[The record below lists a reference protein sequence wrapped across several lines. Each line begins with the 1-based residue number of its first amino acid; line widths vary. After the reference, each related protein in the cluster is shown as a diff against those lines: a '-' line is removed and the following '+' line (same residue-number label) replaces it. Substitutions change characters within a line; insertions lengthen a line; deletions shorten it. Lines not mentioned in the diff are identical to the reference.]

1 MSAVDALLSRLDRVR
16 QTGPG
21 RWVASAPT
29 REDKH
34 PSLTIR
40 ELDDG
45 RILLHDFGGDSVEDI
60 LGAVGLT
67 FSDLYPDKPG
77 DSKRERRPFPAADI
91 IRAAAFEALVV
102 ATAGAALLEQRPF
115 SEADRERLMTAVGR
129 LQSAVTAGG
138 LHHG

>member
-1 MSAVDALLSRLDRVR
+1 MSAVDALLSRLERVR

-21 RWVASAPT
+21 RWIASAPT

-34 PSLTIR
+34 PSLAIR

-45 RILLHDFGGDSVEDI
+45 RILLHDFGGDSVGEI
-60 LGAVGLT
+60 LDAVGLT

-91 IRAAAFEALVV
+91 LRAVAFEALVV
-102 ATAGAALLEQRPF
+102 ASAGAALLDQRPF
-115 SEADRERLMTAVGR
+115 SSADRERLMTAVGR

-138 LHHG
+138 LDHG